1 MIRILVFAAI
11 LVTMLSPVSAQELA
25 APLSLNV
32 GALAAGLQGQARPM
46 DASCYIG
53 NGSSPLSPPAAIPG
67 FAPVAAAVEL
77 ELPRLTL
84 PNVRADAWHIPRS
97 LAWLPDS
104 ASIFSN
110 PASVSGLAF
119 ELPLLFPGL
128 ASHESRL
135 AHAADFSSPTALDAS
150 AGSRPH
156 ARLRNA
162 TRPDSF
168 VIADSPA
175 SILPAN
181 MHDAMAG
188 LHRLWNCIG
197 GDFLAAAAA
206 GGGPAAV
213 AGPALPASPQ
223 WVLHD
228 PANNLGGLGRIYRAS
243 YNNAPGLVVN
253 RFVSSDREETALR
266 VSKAE
271 AASAGVGCFKASSNG
286 QVAAIKQANGNIVL
300 AMGPDFEN
308 KTFYVIFNGGIEGQV
323 GGTVTNNDGAPG
335 ANC

>member
-25 APLSLNV
+25 GPLSLNI
-32 GALAAGLQGQARPM
+32 GALTAGLQRPM
-46 DASCYIG
+46 DESCYIG
-53 NGSSPLSPPAAIPG
+53 NGSSPLAPPAATPG
-67 FAPVAAAVEL
+67 FAPAALVAGP

-84 PNVRADAWHIPRS
+84 PNASTNAYHYPRS

-104 ASIFSN
+104 APLFSN
-110 PASVSGLAF
+110 PESASGLAF
-119 ELPLLFPGL
+119 EVPLLFPGL
-128 ASHESRL
+128 ADHESRL
-135 AHAADFSSPTALDAS
+135 TPAKDYNSPAALGAVAGNRPYAHLS
-150 AGSRPH
+150 G
-156 ARLRNA
+156 A
-162 TRPDSF
+162 TGPDRF
-168 VIADSPA
+168 VIADNPA
-175 SILPAN
+175 SILPAG

-213 AGPALPASPQ
+213 AGPALPASPH
-223 WVLHD
+223 WELHD
-228 PANNLGGLGRIYRAS
+228 AANNLGGLGRIYRAS

-253 RFVSSDREETALR
+253 RFVSSNKEETALR
-266 VSKAE
+266 VSEAE
-271 AASAGVGCFKASSNG
+271 ATAAGVGCFKASSNG
-286 QVAAIKQANGNIVL
+286 QVAAIKQANGNIVI

-308 KTFYVIFNGGIEGQV
+308 KTFYVIFNGGVKGQV